1 VTIDAVSALSNH
13 PLPTLAVGVIVTAL
27 PLAAGV
33 TYVKLAMLAVAV
45 YVGSSVAAA
54 STCAMLAGGHCP
66 NC

>member
-1 VTIDAVSALSNH
+1 
-13 PLPTLAVGVIVTAL
+13 VIVAAL